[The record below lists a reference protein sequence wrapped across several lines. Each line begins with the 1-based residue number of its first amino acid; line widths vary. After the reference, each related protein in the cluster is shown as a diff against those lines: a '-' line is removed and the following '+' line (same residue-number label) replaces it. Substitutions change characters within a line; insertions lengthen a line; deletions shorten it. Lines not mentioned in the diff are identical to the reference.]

1 MIPTAQEVS
10 AYLKEALAYLDAAA
24 EKVEKLLAEYFP
36 TYIRWLT
43 EKLSETEP
51 LTTLSMAV
59 GAIFI
64 LVIYIWFRNK

>member
-10 AYLKEALAYLDAAA
+10 KYLKDALSHLDAAA

-36 TYIRWLT
+36 TYIEWLT
-43 EKLSETEP
+43 ELLSGQNSFVV
-51 LTTLSMAV
+51 LSASV
-59 GAIFI
+59 AAIFV